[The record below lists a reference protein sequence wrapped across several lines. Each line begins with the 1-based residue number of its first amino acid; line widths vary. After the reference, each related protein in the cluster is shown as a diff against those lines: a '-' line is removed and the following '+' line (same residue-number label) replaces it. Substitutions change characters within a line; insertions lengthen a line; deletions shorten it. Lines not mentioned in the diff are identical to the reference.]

1 MKNEKSALAG
11 SIDPNTPDTLT
22 DEQATQ
28 VGGGLPLAGLG
39 GVDPYMCCLTCASYG
54 RQLFTAIAKTIVN

>member
-1 MKNEKSALAG
+1 MKNEKPALAVTV
-11 SIDPNTPDTLT
+11 DPNTPATLT
-22 DEQATQ
+22 DAQMTQ
-28 VGGGLPLAGLG
+28 VAGGLPLAGLG